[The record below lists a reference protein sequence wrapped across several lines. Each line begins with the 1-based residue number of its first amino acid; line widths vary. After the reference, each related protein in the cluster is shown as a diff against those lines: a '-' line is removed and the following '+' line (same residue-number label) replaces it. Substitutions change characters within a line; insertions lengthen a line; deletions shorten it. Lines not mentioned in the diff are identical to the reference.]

1 MKLFIWSLIVADC
14 IRTRFEQT
22 KKIYAMRHEFMLKAA
37 MKEPYD
43 SEFDEVINFHGDD
56 FGEVNLKL

>member
-1 MKLFIWSLIVADC
+1 MKLFIWWLIVVDC
-14 IRTRFEQT
+14 IRSRFEQT
-22 KKIYAMRHEFMLKAA
+22 KKIYAMRHELMLKAA
-37 MKEPYD
+37 MKESYD

>member
-1 MKLFIWSLIVADC
+1 MVDC
-14 IRTRFEQT
+14 IRSRFEQT